1 MLLCMR
7 VLTLAKK
14 KETTMSQM
22 TSLQNALKAAA
33 KVRVLVKIATVTA
46 RKAQAPV
53 GSGSRTSPVSEHSQ
67 LQPSVKRHTSVF
79 VQVARLHYTDCCLE

>member
-7 VLTLAKK
+7 ALALAKK

-53 GSGSRTSPVSEHSQ
+53 GRGSNTSPASKH
-67 LQPSVKRHTSVF
+67 
-79 VQVARLHYTDCCLE
+79 